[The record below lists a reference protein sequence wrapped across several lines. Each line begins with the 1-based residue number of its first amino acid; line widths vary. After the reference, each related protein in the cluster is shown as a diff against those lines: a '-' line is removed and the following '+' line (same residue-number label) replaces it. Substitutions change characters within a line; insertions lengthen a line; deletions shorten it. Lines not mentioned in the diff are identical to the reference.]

1 MPETF
6 IESVKGFL
14 LQPVETFQSHR
25 EATLGEALKYYII
38 LIVIFAVL
46 SALLALAG
54 ITGMA
59 GMMGMGLGAGA
70 AGVTA
75 FVMVL
80 IGAIVGGIIGI
91 LIGGVLLHIFVY
103 IVGGRKGIGQT
114 IKALAYAE
122 TPALLLGWIP
132 VINIIG
138 GIWAFVLT
146 ILGIRELHE
155 ISTSR
160 AIIAVILPLI
170 IVFVLVTLF
179 AAYLLVGAMS
189 TVPVTTMP

>member
-14 LQPVETFQSHR
+14 LQPVETLQAHR
-25 EATLGEALKYYII
+25 GATLGEALKYYII
-38 LIVIFAVL
+38 LVVIFAVL
-46 SALLALAG
+46 SALLAIAG

-59 GMMGMGLGAGA
+59 GMMGMGPGAGA
-70 AGVTA
+70 AGAAA
-75 FVMVL
+75 FVMIL

-91 LIGGVLLHIFVY
+91 IIAGVIQHIFVY
-103 IVGGRKGIGQT
+103 IVGGRKGIDQT

-138 GIWAFVLT
+138 AIWAFVLS
-146 ILGIRELHE
+146 ILAIRELHE
-155 ISTSR
+155 ISTAR
-160 AIIAVILPLI
+160 AVI
-170 IVFVLVTLF
+170 
-179 AAYLLVGAMS
+179 A
-189 TVPVTTMP
+189 